1 MRVNKYAVQVLLL
14 VCMARAAGAQ
24 CQGKSGFALAACQVA
39 ANTGG
44 SASGAGIPPAVL
56 QGSKEP
62 ALTTGLTE
70 AIHMDTLPGEV
81 DPDSKLFSPLLKLD
95 RTDDGSFIV
104 STAGMY
110 QAYLQSY
117 SLDANDTGG
126 GRVAGFYPAPCCKG
140 RRAAVVAA
148 VLKFSELHPDVSQND
163 IQQLLWA
170 VVSGMD
176 LEKMTPA
183 MQQAAVKILPNGLA
197 KSLQGQ
203 AQAEAAKKSIMGYIN
218 NRISKSP
225 FVSAGAGAAGGIEN
239 VLNPGAAAR
248 SGVAGDSS
256 LPVARGVWALMPGG
270 FFLRYLPEGC
280 SKIRLQ
286 IIVPEALGVSS
297 TAPLLFDPTQFL
309 AVYTQVPALRLGVT
323 LRPAK

>member
-39 ANTGG
+39 AKTGG
-44 SASGAGIPPAVL
+44 STSGAGIPPAVL
-56 QGSKEP
+56 QGSKEA
-62 ALTTGLTE
+62 ALTTGLADT
-70 AIHMDTLPGEV
+70 IHPDTLPGAV
-81 DPDSKLFSPLLKLD
+81 DPDSKLFSPLLKLE
-95 RTDDGSFIV
+95 RVDDGSFIV
-104 STAGMY
+104 KAAGMY
-110 QAYLQSY
+110 EAFLQSY
-117 SLDANDTGG
+117 SLDANDSGA

-170 VVSGMD
+170 VVAGTD
-176 LEKMTPA
+176 LEKMPA
-183 MQQAAVKILPNGLA
+183 PIQQAAVKILPHDLA
-197 KSLQGQ
+197 VSLQGQ
-203 AQAEAAKKSIMGYIN
+203 AQAQAAKKTLMDYVNG
-218 NRISKSP
+218 RIRKSP
-225 FVSAGAGAAGGIEN
+225 SASAGAGAAGGIAT
-239 VLNPGAAAR
+239 VLNPGAASA
-248 SGVAGDSS
+248 SGVPASSS
-256 LPVARGVWALMPGG
+256 LPVERGAWALMPGG
-270 FFLRYLPEGC
+270 FFLRYLPDGC

-309 AVYTQVPALRLGVT
+309 AVYTQAPALRLGVT

>member
-24 CQGKSGFALAACQVA
+24 CESKSGFAKAACQVA
-39 ANTGG
+39 AKTGG
-44 SASGAGIPPAVL
+44 STSGAAIPPAVL

-62 ALTTGLTE
+62 ALTTGLSD
-70 AIHMDTLPGEV
+70 AIHMDTLPGKV
-81 DPDSKLFSPLLKLD
+81 DPDSKLFGPLLGLQ
-95 RTDDGSFIV
+95 RVDDGSFIIKA
-104 STAGMY
+104 AGFY
-110 QAYLQSY
+110 EAFLQSY
-117 SLDANDTGG
+117 SLNANDTGG

-148 VLKFSELHPDVSQND
+148 VLKYSELRPDVSQND

-170 VVSGMD
+170 VVSEMD
-176 LEKMTPA
+176 FEKMTPA
-183 MQQAAVKILPNGLA
+183 MQQAAVKILPSDLA

-203 AQAEAAKKSIMGYIN
+203 AQAEAAKKSLMDYVNG
-218 NRISKSP
+218 RIKKSP
-225 FVSAGAGAAGGIEN
+225 FVSGGAGAAGGIEN
-239 VLNPGAAAR
+239 VLNPGAAVSA
-248 SGVAGDSS
+248 GVGGDSS
-256 LPVARGVWALMPGG
+256 LPVERGAWALMPGG

-297 TAPLLFDPTQFL
+297 TSPLLFDPTQFL
-309 AVYTQVPALRLGVT
+309 AVYTQAPALRLGVT